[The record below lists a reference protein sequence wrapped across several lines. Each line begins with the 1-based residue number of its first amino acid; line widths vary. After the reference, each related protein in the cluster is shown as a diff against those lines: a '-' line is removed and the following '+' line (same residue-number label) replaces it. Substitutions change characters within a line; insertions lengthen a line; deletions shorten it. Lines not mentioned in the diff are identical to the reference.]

1 MANPKNTQDTDGPKA
16 DATLPRK
23 SNKELFADYETAQ
36 VNLAAAKAA
45 LSASVAAIVE
55 ANEGKKG
62 YKYKGE
68 RLTAVERATADG
80 KGKEWLFKKP
90 SAAKVVS
97 V

>member
-1 MANPKNTQDTDGPKA
+1 MSNKNTTAAAPETHA
-16 DATLPRK
+16 DATQPRK
-23 SNKELFADYETAQ
+23 SNKELFAAYEAATAS
-36 VNLAAAKAA
+36 LTAAKLAI
-45 LSASVAAIVE
+45 SESVKAIVE

-90 SAAKVVS
+90 SADKVVS